1 MRRDYTFSLPKI
13 LAALVE
19 QAWGRCVATVPYP
32 DWTKNDVEE
41 VKERRPVGRPR
52 KHPKVLIEGKV
63 GRRTPTD
70 QGVESETK
78 PQPIRKA
85 ATKRNPILLETGEV
99 VPTRQPIDG
108 ELELISDYR
117 GG

>member
-19 QAWGRCVATVPYP
+19 QAWGRYGATVPYP
-32 DWTKNDVEE
+32 EWMKNNVEE
-41 VKERRPVGRPR
+41 AKERRPVGRPR
-52 KHPKVLIEGKV
+52 EHPKVLIEGKV

-99 VPTRQPIDG
+99 VPTRQPIDR
-108 ELELISDYR
+108 EMELICGYR
-117 GG
+117 SG

>member
-1 MRRDYTFSLPKI
+1 L
-13 LAALVE
+13 
-19 QAWGRCVATVPYP
+19 
-32 DWTKNDVEE
+32 
-41 VKERRPVGRPR
+41 KERLAGARPR
-52 KHPKVLIEGKV
+52 IK
-63 GRRTPTD
+63 D
-70 QGVESETK
+70 VESETK

-108 ELELISDYR
+108 EMELISGYR

>member
-1 MRRDYTFSLPKI
+1 MV
-13 LAALVE
+13 AALRIGCGLVSDSTSLIR
-19 QAWGRCVATVPYP
+19 GRAPTNLSFNQYF
-32 DWTKNDVEE
+32 WML
-41 VKERRPVGRPR
+41 PR
-52 KHPKVLIEGKV
+52 SPNRSPRLYLLNIILHPE
-63 GRRTPTD
+63 
-70 QGVESETK
+70 VESETK

-108 ELELISDYR
+108 EMELF

>member
-1 MRRDYTFSLPKI
+1 M
-13 LAALVE
+13 AGA
-19 QAWGRCVATVPYP
+19 
-32 DWTKNDVEE
+32 
-41 VKERRPVGRPR
+41 RPR
-52 KHPKVLIEGKV
+52 IK
-63 GRRTPTD
+63 D
-70 QGVESETK
+70 VESETK

-108 ELELISDYR
+108 EMELISGYR

>member
-19 QAWGRCVATVPYP
+19 QAWGRYVAAVPYP
-32 DWTKNDVEE
+32 DWATNDVEE
-41 VKERRPVGRPR
+41 VKERRPVGRSR

-63 GRRTPTD
+63 GRRSPTD
-70 QGVESETK
+70 QGCRVRNQAAAD
-78 PQPIRKA
+78 PQSGNQAQPD
-85 ATKRNPILLETGEV
+85 PLETGEV

-108 ELELISDYR
+108 EMELISGYR

>member
-19 QAWGRCVATVPYP
+19 QARGRYVATVPYP
-32 DWTKNDVEE
+32 EWMKNDVEE

-52 KHPKVLIEGKV
+52 KHLKVLIEGKV

-70 QGVESETK
+70 QGCRVRDQAAAD
-78 PQPIRKA
+78 PQSGNQA
-85 ATKRNPILLETGEV
+85 
-99 VPTRQPIDG
+99 QPDPFGDG
-108 ELELISDYR
+108 
-117 GG
+117 